1 MIGANPPLHHLRG
14 QPYMGNFNHLA
25 TQEQRYLSK
34 QVQKS
39 DANYFF
45 NILTSPQ
52 LLDLVEEQLPEHR
65 ERQYPPTQVLSMF
78 LGQIMS
84 ADGSCQNA
92 VNEANVN
99 RLLSGLSAFST
110 RTGGYCS
117 ARQRLPLAM
126 VSALAQQTGALLN
139 TSTPSG
145 WLWRGRHVKL
155 VDGSTIVMPDTEDNR
170 LHYPQHGNQAPGVGS
185 PLARLV
191 GVMSLSTGA
200 VLDAAMGPY
209 KGKGTGEYGL
219 FRKIRGAFSEGDIML
234 ADSYY
239 CSYFLIADVLARGVD
254 VLFEQHGARQ
264 TDFRRG
270 ERLGTRDHLVNW
282 SKPAKPS
289 WMSREAY
296 QTYPN
301 EIRVREVK
309 VDKKVLVTTMV
320 RPQKTSKNA
329 LGKLFLQRWHVE
341 LDLRNIKTTLGMESL
356 SCKTA
361 DMCEKEMWVYFL
373 AYNLIRLLM
382 CEAAQQ
388 ARVLPRELSFKHT
401 LQVWVTWSR
410 CQFLSGTQE
419 NTTDLFLLIAQ
430 VRVGNRPGRVEPRA
444 VKRRPKPYP
453 RLQKPRQEERKRIK
467 KQGHD
472 KKLGLN

>member
-1 MIGANPPLHHLRG
+1 
-14 QPYMGNFNHLA
+14 MGNFNQLGA
-25 TQEQRYLSK
+25 QLQRVVTKQAQE
-34 QVQKS
+34 S
-39 DANYFF
+39 DANGFF
-45 NILTSPQ
+45 NILTSPL
-52 LLDLVEEQLPEHR
+52 LLDLVEDQLPEHR
-65 ERQYPPTQVLSMF
+65 ERQYPPTAVLSMF

-84 ADGSCQNA
+84 ADGSCRNA
-92 VNEANVN
+92 VNEVNVD
-99 RLLSGLSAFST
+99 RILGGLSAFST
-110 RTGGYCS
+110 STGGYCS
-117 ARQRLPLAM
+117 ARQRLPQAM
-126 VSALAQQTGALLN
+126 VSTLAQQTGELL
-139 TSTPSG
+139 TKSTPSG

-155 VDGSTIVMPDTEDNR
+155 VDGTTLVMPDTEDNR
-170 LHYPQHGNQAPGVGS
+170 SHYPQHGNQAPGVGS

-219 FRKIRGAFSEGDIML
+219 FREIRGAFSEGDIML

-239 CSYFLIADVLARGVD
+239 CSYFLIADLLARGVD

-270 ERLGTRDHLVNW
+270 EKIGTRDHIVSW
-282 SKPAKPS
+282 SKPARPS
-289 WMSREAY
+289 WMDRESY
-296 QTYPN
+296 QAFAKEMT
-301 EIRVREVK
+301 VREVK
-309 VDKKVLVTTMV
+309 VSKKILVTTMLSP
-320 RPQKTSKNA
+320 RKTSKNA
-329 LGKLFLQRWHVE
+329 LGKLFIQRWHVE
-341 LDLRNIKTTLGMESL
+341 LDLRNIKTTLGMEAL

-361 DMCEKEMWVYFL
+361 AMCEKEMWAYFL

-388 ARVLPRELSFKHT
+388 AGTLPRELSFKHT
-401 LQVWVTWSR
+401 LQIWVAWSR
-410 CQFLSGTQE
+410 RQCLSGDQE
-419 NTTDLFLLIAQ
+419 DTVALFLLIAQ

-453 RLQKPRQEERKRIK
+453 RLQKPREEERNRIK